1 MYSLLTFNV
10 LFYYLPV
17 CNYFLA
23 TEVPIYLI
31 YIARINESNDQFL
44 TGNPTN
50 IEIPKIHL
58 EM

>member
-1 MYSLLTFNV
+1 MYSLLTFNA

-31 YIARINESNDQFL
+31 HACTYIARINDSAQ
-44 TGNPTN
+44 
-50 IEIPKIHL
+50 
-58 EM
+58 